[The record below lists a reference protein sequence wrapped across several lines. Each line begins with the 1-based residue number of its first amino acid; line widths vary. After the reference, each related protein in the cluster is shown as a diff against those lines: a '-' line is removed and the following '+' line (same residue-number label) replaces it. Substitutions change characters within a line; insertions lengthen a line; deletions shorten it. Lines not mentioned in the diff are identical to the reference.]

1 MTLWTVAHQT
11 PLSMEFS
18 RQEYWS
24 ELLFPSPGDL
34 PDLGM
39 ELESLV
45 SPALAGR
52 FFTTAPPGK
61 PMTGRYRELQ
71 RDKTDVCGR
80 PDSRPRIRFLTV
92 EPR

>member
-61 PMTGRYRELQ
+61 PIPESRI
-71 RDKTDVCGR
+71 DVYL
-80 PDSRPRIRFLTV
+80 IYLF
-92 EPR
+92 